1 MVRVLLSPHGLSAL
15 TAQEDG
21 LRLQAEKDL
30 ARRALPGAMIYFLVI
45 LIAGWT
51 TPIAKVYPKF
61 YLASAIVTFSVGLW
75 RAASALSVN
84 RQKEQGA
91 AGSGWLRAS
100 TYTAFA
106 CWGIIQ
112 YGVARY
118 QPHAALDLMLILSGA
133 GLVAGAST
141 SLAPEPRLAYRSISL
156 ISLPTAVGF
165 MLRGDAAGVGMS
177 IMTVIYYLFI
187 LVQTHQN
194 SESYW
199 GALRMRD
206 SQAARLAAEAQ
217 AHAKAELLAQ
227 MSHEIRTPLHGVVGT
242 LDLLGGTALD
252 ARQREY
258 AQMARTASLSLL
270 DVLNSILD
278 YSKSEAGKMKLE
290 AISFPMRPRIET
302 ALGPLRLA
310 ARAKGLEFVISWDS
324 QLRRSYMGDPLRLS
338 QVLIN
343 LASNAIKFTRSGV
356 VGVRVQVTERRP
368 GLDMVT
374 FTVKDTG
381 VGIPDEA
388 QRRLFQPF
396 EQARLSTSRSHGGTG
411 LGLTISKQLVELM
424 GGQMRLASVVGKGS
438 SFSFIIPLP
447 VAEEFSTP
455 RELPA
460 LTPLAGTQPS
470 VRVLVAEDNPVN
482 RKVVVT
488 LLERLGHQV
497 DAVSNGE
504 EAVVAAATGG
514 YALVLMDC
522 QMPVLDG
529 LAAAQQIRAAGVD
542 IPIIALTASSG
553 HEDRDRAL
561 AAGMNDY
568 LAKPYTA
575 DQLANLLAGVTSRRA
590 AAQTGQPPRA
600 E

>member
-1 MVRVLLSPHGLSAL
+1 MVRILLSPHGLSAL
-15 TAQEDG
+15 TAQEDD
-21 LRLQAEKDL
+21 LRLQAERDL

-45 LIAGWT
+45 LVAGWA
-51 TPIAKVYPKF
+51 TPIAKVYPSF
-61 YLASAIVTFSVGLW
+61 YLATAIVTFSLGFW
-75 RAASALSVN
+75 RVASALSVI
-84 RQKEQGA
+84 RGKEHNPAA
-91 AGSGWLRAS
+91 AGWFRAS
-100 TYTAFA
+100 TYTVFA
-106 CWGIIQ
+106 CWGTIQ
-112 YGVARY
+112 YVVARH
-118 QPHAALDLMLILSGA
+118 QPDAAVDPMLILSGA
-133 GLVAGAST
+133 GFVAGAST
-141 SLAPEPRLAYRSISL
+141 SLAPELRLAFGCISL
-156 ISLPTAVGF
+156 ISLPTAIGF
-165 MLRGDAAGVGMS
+165 LFRGDAAGVGMGV
-177 IMTVIYYLFI
+177 MTALYYLY
-187 LVQTHQN
+187 LMVQAHQN
-194 SESYW
+194 SRTYW
-199 GALRMRD
+199 GALRMRE

-242 LDLLGGTALD
+242 LDLLSATQLD

-290 AISFPMRPRIET
+290 TIPFPLRSRMET

-310 ARAKGLEFVISWDS
+310 ARAKGLEYAVSWDP
-324 QLRRSYMGDPLRLS
+324 QLGRSYLGDPLRLS

-343 LASNAIKFTRSGV
+343 LTSNAIKFTRGGV
-356 VGVRVQVTERRP
+356 VGVRIQVTERRP
-368 GLDMVT
+368 GLDIVT

-381 VGIPDEA
+381 VGIPEEA
-388 QRRLFQPF
+388 QRRLFEPF

-424 GGQMRLASVVGKGS
+424 GGQMRLASIVGKGS
-438 SFSFIIPLP
+438 SFSFTIPLP
-447 VAEEFSTP
+447 LAEEASGP
-455 RELPA
+455 PEVPA
-460 LTPLAGTQPS
+460 LTPLAGTQRS

-497 DAVSNGE
+497 DAVTNGE
-504 EAVVAAATGG
+504 EAVIAAATGG

-529 LAAAQQIRAAGVD
+529 LATAQQIRAAGLD

-575 DQLANLLAGVTSRRA
+575 DQLANLLEGITARRS
-590 AAQTGQPPRA
+590 AAQGQPPRA